1 MDKLP
6 ELGRIIPNT
15 VEPTYEIYGD
25 LLGKDNN
32 ASAIHSTYRL
42 EFQYGAHDRQKLDL
56 YTPSQSLSHEKNPV
70 LMFLYGG
77 GFISGDKRLKTIPDD
92 VAYTNIGHF
101 FADKLG
107 FDTIL
112 IDYRLIGHGAKY
124 PSGPEDVDLAL
135 QWVESRFADRDT
147 IYLLGNSAGGVH
159 VASWLFGRS
168 FVKHRD
174 QLIGVKSSGSSL
186 KIQAVGFLGTPFRL
200 DPEGAMKPL
209 LSAHYG
215 EPDFIRA
222 EEPQQLMLNTT
233 ERLSHE
239 ELERW
244 PRLSVLVCEL
254 DPENDIRAAGRHF
267 ADLWQSRGGK
277 GNFVDISGHNHISPV
292 LSLGT
297 ALEKEEAWG
306 YEFGRWLMQ

>member
-6 ELGRIIPNT
+6 ELGRIIPDT
-15 VEPTYEIYGD
+15 VGPTYEIYGD
-25 LLGKDNN
+25 LLRKDDN
-32 ASAIHSTYRL
+32 ASAIRSTSRH
-42 EFQYGAHDRQKLDL
+42 EFQYGAQDRQKLDL
-56 YTPSQSLSHEKNPV
+56 YTPSQASTHGKNPV
-70 LMFLYGG
+70 LMFFYGG
-77 GFISGDKRLKTIPDD
+77 GFISGDKRLKAIPDD
-92 VAYTNIGHF
+92 VAYTNLGHF

-107 FDTIL
+107 FDTVVV
-112 IDYRLIGHGAKY
+112 DYRLIGHGAKY

-135 QWVESRFADRDT
+135 QWVEKRFTDRDT
-147 IYLLGNSAGGVH
+147 LYLLGNSAGGVH
-159 VASWLFGRS
+159 VVSWLFGRS
-168 FVKHRD
+168 FTEHRD

-186 KIQAVGFLGTPFRL
+186 KIQAVGLLGAPFRL

-215 EPDFIRA
+215 EPEFIRA

-233 ERLSHE
+233 EHLSRE
-239 ELERW
+239 EIGRW

-254 DPENDIRAAGRHF
+254 DPESDIRQAGKNF
-267 ADLWQSRGGK
+267 ADLWQSRGGR
-277 GNFVDISGHNHISPV
+277 GNFVDIPGHNHISPV

-306 YEFGRWLMQ
+306 YEFGRWLA